1 MVATVT
7 ALLAAIG
14 ATPNARRAASAHV
27 VFNLLTGVVALLLLP
42 WLIGALGLAREA
54 LGLPPDP
61 ATQLA
66 LFHTTFNLI
75 GVLLMWP
82 LAHRL
87 TRWLQQRFRARE
99 EDEAQPRFLDDT
111 VLAVPTLAL
120 DALTREV
127 ARAGQV
133 ALRMIR
139 SALAGADTAALK
151 PDHTVLLSLDA
162 AIERFVERLRS
173 ASMSQVASARLAELL
188 RIQRYH
194 EAGAE
199 QAMAAAALPPL
210 TWADARLAAAAVAFV
225 DATRSLLLQQCDP
238 TELPNVAALDTHLGT
253 MEARY
258 EDLKA
263 DLLAAGADARLALTD
278 MEQALRRCSALR
290 RAAQQ
295 LHKSRRRLAEG
306 ATP

>member
-1 MVATVT
+1 
-7 ALLAAIG
+7 
-14 ATPNARRAASAHV
+14 
-27 VFNLLTGVVALLLLP
+27 
-42 WLIGALGLAREA
+42 
-54 LGLPPDP
+54 
-61 ATQLA
+61 
-66 LFHTTFNLI
+66 
-75 GVLLMWP
+75 MWP
-82 LAHRL
+82 LAARP

-99 EDEAQPRFLDDT
+99 EDEAQPQFLDDT

-127 ARAGQV
+127 ARAGLV
-133 ALRMIR
+133 ALRMTR
-139 SALAGADTAALK
+139 SALAGADEAALK
-151 PDHTVLLSLDA
+151 GHHTILVSLDA
-162 AIERFVERLRS
+162 AIERFVERSRS
-173 ASMSQVASARLAELL
+173 ASMSQVESARLAELL

-194 EAGAE
+194 EASAE
-199 QAMAAAALPPL
+199 RAVAAAALPPL
-210 TWADARLAAAAVAFV
+210 IAADARLAAAAVAFV
-225 DATRSLLLQQCDP
+225 EATSPLLLQCDP
-238 TELPNVAALDTHLGT
+238 TEPPNVARLDTDLGT

-306 ATP
+306 VTP